1 MIRSLPRLI
10 LCAALAAG
18 PMSWSPLQA
27 QEQTQTQAQ
36 SQAPA
41 PAALSGLA
49 RFDPETSRVADT
61 NGGVQVDLD
70 LSQGVPY
77 RAYTLDAPKRL
88 VLDFREV
95 DFSTLSAT
103 RLLQGDKVL
112 AVRAG
117 KIRPGWSRMVLDLN
131 APLVLRSANMAIDR
145 ATGRAALS
153 LWLEDTDADEFAASA
168 GVPDIAGWAPPK
180 PGEGKPPV
188 ARDPH
193 GPLRVM
199 LDPGHGG
206 IDPGAEA
213 DGAVEKELMLSF
225 ARQLK
230 EVLLRG
236 GDVEVMLTRE
246 DDHFVSLERRV
257 AIAHERKADIFISLH
272 ADALSEGGARG
283 ATVYTLDPDASDAAS
298 RALAERHER
307 DDLLSGVDLSQS
319 DDVVADVLMD
329 LARLESRPRSD
340 LLARAIVLAL
350 REEQLPVNNHALR
363 AAGFSVLKSPDIPS
377 VLLELGFL
385 SSESDRGN
393 LLDEEWRNHM
403 AVAVADAI
411 RAWAIADEA
420 AAELVR
426 Q

>member
-1 MIRSLPRLI
+1 MTRPFVQAQPRPVPRAIHSLICAGMIA
-10 LCAALAAG
+10 AALWLG
-18 PMSWSPLQA
+18 MSVEGRA
-27 QEQTQTQAQ
+27 QDV
-36 SQAPA
+36 
-41 PAALSGLA
+41 LSGLA
-49 RFDPETSRVADT
+49 RFDPETSQVVDT
-61 NGGVQVDLD
+61 HGGVQVDLE

-77 RAYTLDAPKRL
+77 RAYTLDDPKRL

-117 KIRPGWSRMVLDLN
+117 KIRPGWSRMVFDLH
-131 APLVLRSANMAIDR
+131 APLTLQSVNMAIDR
-145 ATGRAALS
+145 ETGRAALS
-153 LWLEDTDADEFAASA
+153 LWLQDASVEAFAAAA

-180 PGEGKPPV
+180 PGQGQGRVK
-188 ARDPH
+188 ADPH
-193 GPLRVM
+193 GPLRVV

-206 IDPGAEA
+206 IDPGAEVES
-213 DGAVEKELMLSF
+213 AVEKHLMLSF
-225 ARQLK
+225 ARELK

-236 GDVEVMLTRE
+236 GDVEVILTRE
-246 DDHFVSLERRV
+246 EDHFVSLERRV
-257 AIAHERKADIFISLH
+257 AIAHEQGADIFISLH
-272 ADALSEGGARG
+272 ADALRDGGARG
-283 ATVYTLDPDASDAAS
+283 ATVYTLDPEASDAAS

-307 DDLLSGVDLSQS
+307 DDLLAGVDLSHS

-329 LARLESRPRSD
+329 LARLESSPRSD

-350 REEQLPVNNHALR
+350 REEKLPVNNHALR

-385 SSESDRGN
+385 SSENDRGN
-393 LLDEEWRNHM
+393 LTDPDWRNHM

-420 AAELVR
+420 SAELVR